1 MHISGY
7 VADPSVAGQR
17 KRSNRVDLEPP
28 LDKSL
33 QQVTFLLD
41 RRYVLQSKAAIL

>member
-1 MHISGY
+1 MYISGY

-41 RRYVLQSKAAIL
+41 RRYVL